1 MPDAT
6 VGDGSPLRQ
15 ARCLTLL
22 FLLHFPE
29 MAVLPHGVS
38 ECLSPRVMAGENL
51 QLAAAIIVEVGNDG
65 LVMLE
70 QLPGEN
76 RVTAGADKAH
86 DTKDL

>member
-1 MPDAT
+1 MSKRPSALVRSDRHRS
-6 VGDGSPLRQ
+6 SPK
-15 ARCLTLL
+15 LTLRVYR
-22 FLLHFPE
+22 F
-29 MAVLPHGVS
+29 AVGIK
-38 ECLSPRVMAGENL
+38 G
-51 QLAAAIIVEVGNDG
+51 LAAAIIVEVGNDG